1 LCREDV
7 TFSVQKAFTRL
18 TPPILLSI
26 LALVLLEALMMCLR
40 DDRSSVTSSIG
51 RYLAT
56 SRMIRFVVA
65 CGSGPRSITKGLPA
79 LLVSFSLLATPVWA
93 VPSTS
98 LGTVVYADRAHVGA
112 AVASV
117 GTTVFSGDRLSTDQ
131 YGGLQVRAGAARLL
145 LSSYS
150 SATFSQEDASP
161 AATLAFGSA
170 TFSTA
175 DSNAFA
181 LHVASAVIRPKTSK
195 PTIGQVT
202 VLSPKELIVKSTRGS
217 LTIAVEDDVRE
228 IPEGGAYRVILDP
241 DPAADPQGP
250 RGAGSKGTGGPPIKA
265 AKSRFMWYAIGTV
278 ALITVWAVHEVYES
292 PDRP

>member
-1 LCREDV
+1 
-7 TFSVQKAFTRL
+7 
-18 TPPILLSI
+18 
-26 LALVLLEALMMCLR
+26 MMCLR
-40 DDRSSVTSSIG
+40 DDRSSVTSSMG
-51 RYLAT
+51 RFSAV

-65 CGSGPRSITKGLPA
+65 SGSGPRSIAKSLPA

-93 VPSTS
+93 VPSPS
-98 LGTVVYADRAHVGA
+98 LGTVVFADRAHVGA
-112 AVASV
+112 AQASV

-131 YGGLQVRAGAARLL
+131 SGSLQVRTGAARLL

-150 SATFSQEDASP
+150 SATFSQEDSSP

-175 DSNAFA
+175 NSNAFA
-181 LHVASAVIRPKTSK
+181 LHVASAVIRPKTSQ

-202 VLSPKELIVKSTRGS
+202 VLNPKELVVRSNRGS

-228 IPEGGAYRVILDP
+228 IPEGAAYRVVLDP
-241 DPAADPQGP
+241 DAADPQGP
-250 RGAGSKGTGGPPIKA
+250 RGAGGKGSGGPPIKA
-265 AKSRFMWYAIGTV
+265 AKSRFIWYVVGAA